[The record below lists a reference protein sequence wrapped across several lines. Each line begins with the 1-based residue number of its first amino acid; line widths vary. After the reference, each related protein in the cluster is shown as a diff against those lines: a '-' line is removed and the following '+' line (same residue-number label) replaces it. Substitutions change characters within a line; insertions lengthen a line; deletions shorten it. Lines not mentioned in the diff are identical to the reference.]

1 MENKKKKS
9 DITDYMKWRG
19 DIPFSAS
26 PFNEIDALIFC
37 QLSYADISRIAGSG
51 FSGGKRLS
59 EIAAA
64 FETAPDADER
74 RDLGVLLDPRTSDL
88 LVDAGKSARFGG
100 AVVRAFVDE
109 YDEKRGEQFSAVTFS
124 LDGEG
129 TFVAFRG
136 TDDTIVGWK
145 EDFNLAFMES
155 VPAQDSALRYLSRA
169 MAETEGTVR
178 VGGHS
183 KGGNLAI
190 YSAAHL
196 PEMEK
201 ARIAEI
207 FNFDG
212 PGFRESDLASEEFA
226 SIKKKIRSFFP
237 QFSIVGMLFHHF
249 GGYSVVESD
258 EKFIMQHNPFS
269 WAAGPHSFV
278 RKNSLDEGSEVFF
291 RGFNRWFAALSENQR
306 KQFVE
311 TLFGVIESSG
321 AKTNTELSKDAIK
334 NAATIVRSFSALEPE
349 IRDESARLIRAFLK
363 IISSEAG
370 TSILQLLPPIRT

>member
-26 PFNEIDALIFC
+26 PLNEIDALILC

-51 FSGGKRLS
+51 FSGGKSLS

-64 FETAPDADER
+64 FESAPDAEER
-74 RDLGVLLDPRTSDL
+74 RDLGVLLDPRTNDL
-88 LVDAGKSARFGG
+88 LVDAGKSVRFGS
-100 AVVRAFVDE
+100 AFVRAFVDE
-109 YDEKRGEQFSAVTFS
+109 YDEEREEQFSAVTFS

-155 VPAQDSALRYLSRA
+155 VPAQDSALRYLSRV
-169 MAETEGTVR
+169 MAEVGGNVR

-196 PEMEK
+196 PQAEK
-201 ARIAEI
+201 ARISDV

-212 PGFRESDLASEEFA
+212 PGFRESDLASEEFV
-226 SIKKKIRSFFP
+226 SIKEKIRSFFP

-249 GGYSVVESD
+249 GGFSVIESD

-269 WAAGPHSFV
+269 WAAGPRSFV
-278 RKNSLDEGSEVFF
+278 RKDSLDEGSDVFF
-291 RGFNRWFAALSENQR
+291 RGFNRWFAALAENQR

-334 NAATIVRSFSALEPE
+334 NAATIVRSFSALDPE
-349 IRDESARLIRAFLK
+349 IREESARLIVGFVK
-363 IISSEAG
+363 IIGSEAG
-370 TSILQLLPPIRT
+370 NSILQLHPSSRT